1 MDYSSTLLMTSS
13 NFLMTSSTLLMTSSD
28 LLMTSVGSCLLIR
41 ALVPIDTCARDFR
54 YEPPKVLPVSP
65 DAVTASAVA
74 YSGLGLMPASETDA
88 HSYRH
93 GIALG
98 GVGGLEQRSEC
109 RAGVDDYGSVAGAQV
124 EAQSHG
130 IEIDV

>member
-1 MDYSSTLLMTSS
+1 MDYSSTLLTISS
-13 NFLMTSSTLLMTSSD
+13 NFLMTSSNFLTISSD
-28 LLMTSVGSCLLIR
+28 LLMTSVGSCQLIR
-41 ALVPIDTCARDFR
+41 ALVPIDTSPRDFR
-54 YEPPKVLPVSP
+54 YEPRNVLPVSP

-74 YSGLGLMPASETDA
+74 DSGLGLVPASETDA

-98 GVGGLEQRSEC
+98 GVGGLEQWGEC